1 MKYGIWRHD
10 DALGNSAEHVYGLSQ
25 YLNLNPDENAE
36 IYVEHEFQKYF
47 ALCIPGITE
56 KNIKFFPKVFDNLS
70 VSDMMVVWNETLYK
84 SDEFRDILMPSAYAH
99 HGKTYGG
106 MWEDLTVSP
115 ETKLVFPKNIYENK
129 HNIPENTIV
138 IQFREENSFW
148 KRIDGSNSEP
158 SRFVDIKT
166 FFEIAL
172 HYANLGYKVYRIG
185 DKNQTPMPIHEN
197 IVDFAMFE
205 NKNILD
211 DLYLL
216 SKSKVFISTDSGL
229 WPMVAGMKKNMV
241 LTNMTSCQFKMSIVD
256 WLPKETTIVHFK
268 KNFVYDNTIDEIIN
282 STNKFL

>member
-10 DALGNSAEHVYGLSQ
+10 DALGNSAEHVYGLAQ
-25 YLNLNPDENAE
+25 FLDVNPDENPT

-47 ALCIPGITE
+47 AMCIPGITE
-56 KNIKFFPKVFDNLS
+56 KNIKFLPKVFDNLNLDGMLKFWS
-70 VSDMMVVWNETLYK
+70 ENLYK
-84 SDEFRDILMPSAYAH
+84 TDEFRDILMPSAYAH

-106 MWEDLTVSP
+106 MWEDLRLSP
-115 ETKLVFPKNIYENK
+115 ETKLVFPNHLYQNK

-138 IQFREENSFW
+138 IQFREKNSFW
-148 KRIDGSNSEP
+148 KRVDGSDSEP

-166 FFEIAL
+166 FFDIAI

-185 DKNQTPMPIHEN
+185 DKNQTPMPPHEN
-197 IVDFAMFE
+197 IVDFAMIE